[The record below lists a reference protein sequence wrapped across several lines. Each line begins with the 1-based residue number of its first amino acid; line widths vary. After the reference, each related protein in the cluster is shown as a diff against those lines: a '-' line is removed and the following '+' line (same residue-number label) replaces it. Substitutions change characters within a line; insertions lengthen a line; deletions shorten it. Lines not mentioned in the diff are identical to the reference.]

1 MPSPVRKIISN
12 SPKITLILAAVAAA
26 ALLIVTAV
34 VVYQSRVPRVSRIN
48 YSELYQIA
56 ETGSAAA
63 LTIETDTLIVRSKQ
77 GVSLEATV
85 TSDAIR
91 QGLVEQFRKN
101 NVPIEFRP
109 VQTSWTTN
117 VLTWGVPILTVL
129 LMGFIGWRVYASM
142 NGGVGSFSLANRN
155 GKKDVSFAD

>member
-1 MPSPVRKIISN
+1 MPSPVRKIISS
-12 SPKITLILAAVAAA
+12 SPKVTLILATVAAA

-34 VVYQSRVPRVSRIN
+34 VVYQSRVPRVTRIN
-48 YSELYQIA
+48 YSELYHIA

-77 GVSLEATV
+77 GVSLQATV

-101 NVPIEFRP
+101 NVP
-109 VQTSWTTN
+109 
-117 VLTWGVPILTVL
+117 
-129 LMGFIGWRVYASM
+129 
-142 NGGVGSFSLANRN
+142 
-155 GKKDVSFAD
+155 